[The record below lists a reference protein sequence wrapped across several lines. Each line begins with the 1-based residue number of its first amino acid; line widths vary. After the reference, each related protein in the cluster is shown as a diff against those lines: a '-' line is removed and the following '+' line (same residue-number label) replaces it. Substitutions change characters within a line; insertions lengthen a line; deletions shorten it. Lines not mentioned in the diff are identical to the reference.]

1 MELVKDEKNKTKV
14 LRSALREYGFKLDSW
29 IRCIHC
35 GRPFQGDEMRVFKEG
50 DSHLVYCKF
59 PKCDGSIID
68 IVDADD
74 EDFTEMFDS

>member
-1 MELVKDEKNKTKV
+1 MDLITDEKIRIKV
-14 LRSALREYGFKLDSW
+14 LRSALKEYDFKLDSW

-35 GRPFQGDEMRVFKEG
+35 GKVFQGDEMRVFKKD

-59 PKCDGSIID
+59 PSCDGSIID

-74 EDFTEMFDS
+74 EDFSSMFG

>member
-1 MELVKDEKNKTKV
+1 MELVADEKIRIKV
-14 LRSALREYGFKLDSW
+14 LRSALKEEGFKFDSW
-29 IRCIHC
+29 VRCIHC

-50 DSHLVYCKF
+50 DSYLVYCKF
-59 PKCDGSIID
+59 QKCDGSIID